1 MKTPLPTLLAAA
13 LLALALSGCKTSE
26 TGAFTPVNT
35 TKFDTENKS
44 NFVLMDKGA
53 QHSVTCSGIQQ
64 TVLPDGRLEIAAN
77 VRNREARRIDVQINC
92 EFKDE
97 QGYTVDTVPWQTLI
111 LTENGQESVRF
122 TSMNNLAKKYTV
134 RVRQSR

>member
-1 MKTPLPTLLAAA
+1 MKTPLPILLAAA
-13 LLALALSGCKTSE
+13 LLGLAVSGCKTSE

-111 LTENGQESVRF
+111 LTENGQETVRF